1 MCLRKNVSSVCTV
14 KFWRD
19 AGDRQNENAEDEM
32 RVDYQAHPPDLA

>member
-14 KFWRD
+14 KIWRD
-19 AGDRQNENAEDEM
+19 AGDKRNENAANET